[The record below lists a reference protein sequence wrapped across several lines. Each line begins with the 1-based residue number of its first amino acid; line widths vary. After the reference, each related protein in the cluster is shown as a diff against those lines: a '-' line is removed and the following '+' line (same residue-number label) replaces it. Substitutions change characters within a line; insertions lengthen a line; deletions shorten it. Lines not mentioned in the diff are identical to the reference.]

1 MTISIDMSQ
10 LQKNMK
16 SANYFYIAAKF
27 QSLLK
32 FILVKLK
39 KIRDSFLE
47 TRERLAFK
55 KLEIKAKKD
64 FIIFQKNIRKIL
76 ANH

>member
-1 MTISIDMSQ
+1 MNISIDMSQ

-16 SANYFYIAAKF
+16 NVDCFYTAVKF

-39 KIRDSFLE
+39 KIRDLFLE

>member
-1 MTISIDMSQ
+1 MNISIDMSQ

-16 SANYFYIAAKF
+16 NVDYFYTAVKF
-27 QSLLK
+27 QSLLEL
-32 FILVKLK
+32 ISVKLK

-55 KLEIKAKKD
+55 KLEIKAKKG